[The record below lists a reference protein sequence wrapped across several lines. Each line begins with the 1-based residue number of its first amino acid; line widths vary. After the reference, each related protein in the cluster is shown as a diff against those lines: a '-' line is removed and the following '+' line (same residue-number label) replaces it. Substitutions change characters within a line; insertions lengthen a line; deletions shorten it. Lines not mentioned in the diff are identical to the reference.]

1 MCFFQSKKNT
11 GYVKLTWNQSSDR
24 TDQQNFNIIWHLS
37 NPLHIWPYSIKINF
51 IVYTILW
58 QTHHLSTISIND
70 QIFTKSYGRKI
81 SFVLET
87 LLWWE
92 IIYLLDQ
99 ILVDI
104 QSQYKTFL
112 ELSWCKFIK
121 KRLMGLS
128 SNRVNIYEL
137 SLLFGGGCCSMC

>member
-24 TDQQNFNIIWHLS
+24 TDQQNFNMIWHLS
-37 NPLHIWPYSIKINF
+37 NRLHICPYSIMINF

-58 QTHHLSTISIND
+58 QTHHLSIISIND

-104 QSQYKTFL
+104 QSQYKKFL

-128 SNRVNIYEL
+128 SDRVNIYEL
-137 SLLFGGGCCSMC
+137 SLLFGGGCCSIC